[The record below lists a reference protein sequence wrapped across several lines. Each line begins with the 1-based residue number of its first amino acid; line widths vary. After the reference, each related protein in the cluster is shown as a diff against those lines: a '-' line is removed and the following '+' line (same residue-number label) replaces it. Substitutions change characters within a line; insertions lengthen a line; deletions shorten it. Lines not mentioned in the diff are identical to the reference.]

1 MEVWPAA
8 DHHMA
13 ASFIRGRIQGLRIT
27 PIHKLLQSLR
37 PPRQSGDWLD
47 DSDFK
52 AIVKVHSFKDGLC
65 LLNFLFIN
73 FS

>member
-1 MEVWPAA
+1 MEVWPA
-8 DHHMA
+8 DYIMA
-13 ASFIRGRIQGLRIT
+13 VSFTGGRIQGLTMT

-37 PPRQSGDWLD
+37 PPRQSGDRLD

-52 AIVKVHSFKDGLC
+52 AIVKVHSFKDGLS